1 MYIRILSKPV
11 GEEGIRYD
19 AIKDNSKLYFNQ
31 RHCHRRNGFRD
42 FSGIQKTVLLIPKT
56 PHGIFWAIL
65 LRRPGQKHPPK
76 LRAEACHCKT
86 HRGTPRGWG
95 RCIVTGTGIIRPSV
109 SQIKEKAPLLPK
121 VQTGNAHQH
130 KKFTDN
136 HHPKA
141 KTLIKLCKPPI
152 ICRHIW
158 IISALAGQIPMAQ
171 QQRRTRR
178 CSSTVPIWTL
188 FRTALAAK

>member
-1 MYIRILSKPV
+1 MLSKIIPNYILIN
-11 GEEGIRYD
+11 GI
-19 AIKDNSKLYFNQ
+19 AI
-31 RHCHRRNGFRD
+31 G
-42 FSGIQKTVLLIPKT
+42 GTV
-56 PHGIFWAIL
+56 FVIL
-65 LRRPGQKHPPK
+65 LVYRKLSSSFPKRLTAYFERFYCGDRARSTPPK
-76 LRAEACHCKT
+76 LRAGACHCKT
-86 HRGTPRGWG
+86 HRGTPRGRG
-95 RCIVTGTGIIRPSV
+95 RCIVTGTGTVRPSV

-178 CSSTVPIWTL
+178 CSSTVPI
-188 FRTALAAK
+188 